1 MTVAIETS
9 NLQELG
15 MLLGVDV
22 GDTLKIKKVVKSCV
36 IELLTQ
42 GNYLMAHILMALEKV
57 VGEKGINPAK
67 LNENRNL
74 IDESHQVRQFLRL
87 KAQVLQKVCKAGVYV
102 QIPSLQSN
110 LGFLDCST
118 LEQEGFFYKAN
129 HINQVLDVVGEKLEG
144 ANFYTPFVRYD
155 LHSKGKNHSF
165 IVLVQDLEM
174 ATAKNHQGTAFYP
187 LEMAVFQDKPFEP
200 SLPTRL
206 DEINEELEVLLT
218 FLDLIKVL
226 EKVR

>member
-15 MLLGVDV
+15 LLLSVDV
-22 GDTLKIKKVVKSCV
+22 GGTLKIKRVVKSCV

-67 LNENRNL
+67 LNKNRNL

-87 KAQVLQKVCKAGVYV
+87 KAQLLQKVCKVGVYL

-110 LGFLDCST
+110 LGFLECSMRST

-200 SLPTRL
+200 LLPTKL
-206 DEINEELEVLLT
+206 DEINEQIEVLLT
-218 FLDLIKVL
+218 FLD